1 VNPSTQEETVIESGI
16 SLIAYPNPTE
26 GRVTI
31 NAEGLEEGRSCII
44 RVLDLNGRLISQEQ
58 FEGMERLTE
67 ITVDLKEHPA
77 GIYLLMVEQDEQRK
91 FVRIIKQ

>member
-1 VNPSTQEETVIESGI
+1 MGI
-16 SLIAYPNPTE
+16 SKEEYFFMEWLI
-26 GRVTI
+26 
-31 NAEGLEEGRSCII
+31 
-44 RVLDLNGRLISQEQ
+44 LDKGISQEQ